1 MRRRASVGDMAGR
14 HKVFLGMAAGVG
26 KTFRM
31 LQEGRAEL
39 EAGRD
44 VVIGYLEPHD
54 RAETEAQAEGLPRIP
69 RRQVTYKDMPFEEMD
84 TQAVIRRRPDLAL
97 IDELAHT
104 NAPGLEHAK
113 RYEDIADV
121 LDAGIDVYSTVNVQ
135 HLESL
140 NDQVAELTGVR
151 VRETF
156 PDSVLA
162 QADEAVLVDLTP
174 STLIER
180 LQAGK
185 VYPPV
190 RVPAALNGFFRV
202 ENLEAL
208 REVALRQVAEDV
220 ESKRL
225 KDEVLAPREDRLQD
239 RAPPQAVG
247 ERLLALVTPQP
258 SSQRIVRR
266 AWRSAQ
272 RQGAALDVLIV
283 LPREP
288 TEAER
293 EQIEAFHR
301 LASLLGAQ
309 VLVEEGDDLP
319 EVTARVARERRSTYV
334 VIGPPA
340 PRRGLHRFSEPL
352 TDRLVRALPG
362 IDVRIV
368 ADRSERKWAP

>member
-1 MRRRASVGDMAGR
+1 MPGH

-44 VVIGYLEPHD
+44 VVIGYLEPHG
-54 RAETEAQAEGLPRIP
+54 RAETEAQADGLLPLPR
-69 RRQVTYKDMPFEEMD
+69 RRVTYKDVPLEEMD
-84 TQAVIRRRPDLAL
+84 LPGLIARRPELAL

-104 NAPGLEHAK
+104 NPPGLEHDK
-113 RYEDIADV
+113 RYEDVADV
-121 LDAGIDVYSTVNVQ
+121 LAAGIDVYSTVNVQ

-156 PDSVLA
+156 PDSVLS
-162 QADEAVLVDLTP
+162 QADEVVLVDLTP
-174 STLIER
+174 PALIER
-180 LQAGK
+180 LRAGK
-185 VYPPV
+185 VYPAA

-220 ESKRL
+220 EAKRL
-225 KDEVLAPREDRLQD
+225 KGDVTVGREDRLID
-239 RAPPQAVG
+239 RAAPVAVA

-258 SSQRIVRR
+258 SSQRIIRR

-272 RQGAALDVLIV
+272 RLGAALDVLIV
-283 LPREP
+283 LTGEP
-288 TEAER
+288 SAEER
-293 EQIEAFHR
+293 EQIEAFRR
-301 LASLLGAQ
+301 LGSLLGAE
-309 VLVEEGDDLP
+309 VLVEEGDDVP
-319 EVTARVARERRSTYV
+319 EAAARVARERGSTYV
-334 VIGPPA
+334 LIGTPA
-340 PRRGLHRFSEPL
+340 PRRGLRRLREPL
-352 TDRLVRALPG
+352 ADRLLRALPG
-362 IDVRIV
+362 IDVRII
-368 ADRSERKWAP
+368 ADRSKRRS

>member
-1 MRRRASVGDMAGR
+1 MPGR

-44 VVIGYLEPHD
+44 VVIGYLEPHG
-54 RAETEAQAEGLPRIP
+54 RADTEAEAGDLPRVP
-69 RRQVTYKDMPFEEMD
+69 RRTATYKELTFQEMD
-84 TQAVIRRRPDLAL
+84 LPAILDRRPELCL

-104 NAPGLEHAK
+104 NAPGLEHRK
-113 RYEDIADV
+113 RYEDVADV
-121 LDAGIDVYSTVNVQ
+121 IGAGIDVYSTVNVQ

-156 PDSVLA
+156 PDSVLS
-162 QADEAVLVDLTP
+162 QADEVVLVDLTP
-174 STLIER
+174 PALIDR
-180 LQAGK
+180 LRAGK
-185 VYPPV
+185 IYPPA

-220 ESKRL
+220 EAKRL
-225 KDEVLAPREDRLQD
+225 KGDILPTREDRLMD
-239 RAPPQAVG
+239 RAAPQAVA

-272 RQGAALDVLIV
+272 RLGAELDVLIV
-283 LPREP
+283 LAREP
-288 TEAER
+288 SDGER

-301 LASLLGAQ
+301 LGSLLGAQ
-309 VLVEEGDDLP
+309 VIVDEGDDVA
-319 EVTARVARERRSTYV
+319 EVAARVARERGTTYV
-334 VIGPPA
+334 LIGPPA
-340 PRRGLHRFSEPL
+340 PRTGLRRFSEPL
-352 TDRLVRALPG
+352 TDRLLRALPG
-362 IDVRIV
+362 VDLRIV
-368 ADRSERKWAP
+368 ADRSKRERGR